1 MGTVHYIVALKH
13 LHCLKRS
20 EKSCRTTNHYWPEG
34 THTLFPWYL
43 RGEGNNEDI
52 GVQTRGTMKREILT
66 KARINEP
73 LLLFMFLIMI
83 LFTFCSDDFMLSHL
97 IFFVISHIHDLDNN

>member
-34 THTLFPWYL
+34 THTLFPWSL
-43 RGEGNNEDI
+43 RWKGNNEDI
-52 GVQTRGTMKREILT
+52 GVQTRGTIKREILT

-83 LFTFCSDDFMLSHL
+83 LLTYCFVYNMLSLL
-97 IFFVISHIHDLDNN
+97 IYEEISHI